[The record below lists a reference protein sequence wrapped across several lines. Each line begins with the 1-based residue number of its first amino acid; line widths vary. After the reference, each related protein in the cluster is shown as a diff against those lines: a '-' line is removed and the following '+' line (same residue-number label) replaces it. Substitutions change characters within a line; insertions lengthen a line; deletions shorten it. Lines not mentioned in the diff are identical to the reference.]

1 MQEVTKA
8 QIKKAKAEDPIM
20 QTLAE
25 VVQKG
30 WPDTRNEVPVSI
42 RGY

>member
-1 MQEVTKA
+1 
-8 QIKKAKAEDPIM
+8 M

-42 RGY
+42 RSYWGFRDEMTLLVGLIYKGV